1 MVTMVPVQQ
10 QEGSV
15 DCGLF
20 SIANAYTLAVGRQPR
35 NVNYDQ
41 GLMRSHLEQC
51 FETEELSAFPPSP
64 RPIRKSRLKHL
75 SIQVYCDCQRPECY
89 DDMIECDGCT
99 HFKCV
104 GLCSDSIT
112 DDWMCSTCSM

>member
-1 MVTMVPVQQ
+1 
-10 QEGSV
+10 
-15 DCGLF
+15 
-20 SIANAYTLAVGRQPR
+20 
-35 NVNYDQ
+35 
-41 GLMRSHLEQC
+41 MRSHLEQC

-99 HFKCV
+99 KWFHFKCV